1 MSSQTVSTKLQKI
14 AELASYQ
21 PKLALTTLAH
31 HIDEDWLDEAFRRTR
46 KAAAAGVD
54 GKTAVT
60 YARKLDENLSN
71 LLQRLKAG
79 QYRAPAVRRTYI
91 DKDGGKQ
98 RRPLGI
104 PTVEDKVLQRAV
116 AMILEAVYE
125 QDFYDCSYGFRPNRG
140 AHQALTSLRDQLHE
154 LKGGYVIQLDIR
166 SFFDEMDHS
175 QLREMLSS
183 RVRDGVIMRLIGK
196 WLKAGVLEGTQ
207 LTRPTRGTPQGGV
220 VSPVLANVYLHHVLD
235 EWFHQDVLPRLK
247 GRAFM
252 VRYADD
258 AVLAFANR
266 EDANRVL
273 KVLPKRFERFSLR
286 LHPEKTMLINFC
298 RPSYDEPRNVDKSGT
313 IKFLGFDHYWGKSRR
328 GYWVIKRKTEKKR
341 LRSSVLKITAYCK
354 YNRHKPVE
362 VQQHELSLKMR
373 GHYAY
378 YGLTGN
384 YRALMM
390 YYHQCLRA
398 WKKWLSRRNSRGMR
412 WERFELL
419 QRRYP
424 LPVPR
429 IVHSIYRT

>member
-14 AELASYQ
+14 AELASYR
-21 PKLALTTLAH
+21 PKLTLTTLAH

-46 KAAAAGVD
+46 KAAAAGID
-54 GKTAVT
+54 GKTAAT
-60 YARKLDENLSN
+60 YARNLDENLSN

-79 QYRAPAVRRTYI
+79 RYRAPAVRRTYI

-116 AMILEAVYE
+116 AMIFEAVYE
-125 QDFYDCSYGFRPNRG
+125 QDFYDCSYGFRPNHG

-166 SFFDEMDHS
+166 SFFDEMNHN
-175 QLREMLSS
+175 QLREMLAV
-183 RVRDGVIMRLIGK
+183 RVRDGVITRLIGK
-196 WLKAGVLEGTQ
+196 WLKAGVMEGTQ
-207 LTRPTRGTPQGGV
+207 LTRPTSGTPQGGV

-298 RPSYDEPRNVDKSGT
+298 RPSYDETRNVDKPGT
-313 IKFLGFDHYWGKSRR
+313 IKFLGFDHYWATSRR

-341 LRSSVLKITAYCK
+341 LRNSVLKITAYCK
-354 YNRHKPVE
+354 QNRHKPVR
-362 VQQHELSLKMR
+362 VQQHELCLKMR

-390 YYHQCLRA
+390 YYHQCLRT
-398 WKKWLSRRNSRGMR
+398 WQKWLSRRNSRGME

-419 QRRYP
+419 QRRHP
-424 LPVPR
+424 LPLPR